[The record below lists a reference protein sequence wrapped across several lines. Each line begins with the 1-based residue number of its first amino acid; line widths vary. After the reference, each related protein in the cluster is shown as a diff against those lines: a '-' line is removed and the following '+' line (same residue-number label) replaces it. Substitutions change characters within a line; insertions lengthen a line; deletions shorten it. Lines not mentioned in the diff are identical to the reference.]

1 MPSIT
6 CNNYCKWG
14 YWPNYYKWG
23 KMCDYHVQ
31 LNHVQYLFYII
42 TYNSVMITRNYIVSI
57 LGQQIY
63 VTLRYLEL

>member
-6 CNNYCKWG
+6 YNNYCKWG
-14 YWPNYYKWG
+14 DWSNYYKWG

-42 TYNSVMITRNYIVSI
+42 TYSGVMINYVVSF

-63 VTLRYLEL
+63 FILRYLEL